1 MAESFSG
8 AGPGSGSFRRALDAS
23 VQVQLAPWRWL
34 GAGMV
39 VLGAALPHVAH
50 NPGLPCPLR
59 SLTGVPCPLCGM
71 TTSVKATCNGHL
83 VAAVTANP
91 FGILAVLGA
100 LVLLV
105 LPRWRA
111 IHVRLLPLVALA
123 AASWAW
129 ELHRFHW
136 L

>member
-1 MAESFSG
+1 MAESISG
-8 AGPGSGSFRRALDAS
+8 AGPGNGSFRRTLDAS
-23 VQVQLAPWRWL
+23 VQVELAPWRWL

-59 SLTGVPCPLCGM
+59 SLTGIPCPLCGM
-71 TTSVKATCNGHL
+71 TTSVKATCNGRL
-83 VAAVTANP
+83 AAAVTANP
-91 FGILAVLGA
+91 FGILAVLVA

-123 AASWAW
+123 AVSWAW